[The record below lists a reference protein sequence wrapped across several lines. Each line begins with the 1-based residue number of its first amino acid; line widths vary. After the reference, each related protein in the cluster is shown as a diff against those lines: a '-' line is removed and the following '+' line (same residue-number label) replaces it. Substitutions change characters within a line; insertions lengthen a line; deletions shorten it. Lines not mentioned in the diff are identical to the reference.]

1 MDKKINIVRNK
12 PLQKYLLKRTII
24 IAALITLILI
34 LYGCEE
40 PFINDPGTVYPQSEP
55 LYADLE
61 KRIRENYDYRAVF
74 TWDQYKDL
82 MTELSKEKYLVLPLD
97 EMRNTYN
104 DSKVVIGLR
113 HDIDMNPFK
122 ALEMA
127 EIEKD
132 FGFRTTYF
140 VLPTADYYGYIYRT
154 GLNRC
159 TGLDSLIKDLYD
171 KGAEI
176 GIHNDLLT
184 AMIDYGFD
192 PLIFNSTEL
201 TFIKALGIPVSGTAS
216 HGSPI
221 AKKTVPNYQIFSDFA
236 ISDSILYDGRKYP
249 IGKYSLMDYGF
260 SYEAYFL
267 DFDFYYSE
275 SGGRWNNENGF
286 AGTLEKLDKSI
297 PGNRIQILTHPD
309 WWGKVIN

>member
-1 MDKKINIVRNK
+1 MRRPQLSAV
-12 PLQKYLLKRTII
+12 
-24 IAALITLILI
+24 LIILI
-34 LYGCEE
+34 LFLAGCEKPFVQGPVPIYPPPE
-40 PFINDPGTVYPQSEP
+40 PA
-55 LYADLE
+55 YADLE

-82 MTELSKEKYLVLPLD
+82 MIELSKDKYLVLPLN
-97 EMRNTYN
+97 EMRSTYS

-127 EIEKD
+127 EIEKA
-132 FGFRTTYF
+132 FGFRATYF
-140 VLPTADYYGYIYRT
+140 ILPTADYYGYLYRT

-159 TGLDSLIKDLYD
+159 IGLDSLIKDLYD

-176 GIHNDLLT
+176 GIHNDMLT

-192 PLIFNSTEL
+192 PLIFNSNEL
-201 TFIKALGIPVSGTAS
+201 AFFKSLGITVYGTAS

-236 ISDSILYDGRKYP
+236 KSDSIIYEGKKYP
-249 IGKYSLMDYGF
+249 IGKNSLREFGYE
-260 SYEAYFL
+260 YEAYFL
-267 DFDFYYSE
+267 NFNSYYAE
-275 SGGRWNNENGF
+275 SGGKWNDENGF
-286 AGTLEKLDKSI
+286 TGTLSKLEKSL
-297 PGNRIQILTHPD
+297 PGDRIQILTHPD
-309 WWGKVIN
+309 WWGRGSH